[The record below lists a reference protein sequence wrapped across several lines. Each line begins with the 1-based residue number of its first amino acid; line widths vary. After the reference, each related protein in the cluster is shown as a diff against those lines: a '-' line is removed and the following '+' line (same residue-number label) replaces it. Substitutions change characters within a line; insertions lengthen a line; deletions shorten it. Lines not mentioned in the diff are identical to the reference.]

1 MAKRVGGR
9 PPTFTSVEEM
19 QEKIDEYFDYCDNRT
34 KDIFIPKLG
43 DHVTMNDPE
52 PYTMSGLAYFL
63 GMSRRSLVDYA
74 HKDKFSKIVK
84 RARRRVEYDIERR
97 MNDKN
102 TFTPGLIFNAKNNFG
117 WQDKSEVEL
126 TEKPKFVVDEK

>member
-1 MAKRVGGR
+1 MAKGAGGR

-19 QEKIDEYFDYCDNRT
+19 QKKIDEYFDYCDNRT